1 MVLFSV
7 CDCVRFRLILFCPW
21 CPVLGENGSVRVIV
35 FCSVRF
41 CSVRGALFCP
51 WCCFLSV
58 VLCTVRGALCCPWCS
73 VLSVV
78 HFSVRGALCCSAV
91 PRWAIRVLELV
102 EQCILVIFSVFLCFL
117 CSAVFFS
124 AL

>member
-1 MVLFSV
+1 MVLFCA

-21 CPVLGENGSVRVIV
+21 CPVLGENGCVRVIV
-35 FCSVRF
+35 FCAVRF

-58 VLCTVRGALCCPWCS
+58 VLCT
-73 VLSVV
+73 
-78 HFSVRGALCCSAV
+78 VRGALCCSAV

>member
-35 FCSVRF
+35 FCSVQF

-58 VLCTVRGALCCPWCS
+58 VLCAVRGALFCPWCS
-73 VLSVV
+73 VL
-78 HFSVRGALCCSAV
+78 FRCSAV
-91 PRWAIRVLELV
+91 GNSSAGACGAVYF
-102 EQCILVIFSVFLCFL
+102 CDFLCFFL
-117 CSAVFFS
+117 FFVFRSVF
-124 AL
+124 

>member
-1 MVLFSV
+1 MVLFCA

-21 CPVLGENGSVRVIV
+21 CPVLGVNGSVRVIV

-51 WCCFLSV
+51 WCSVLSV
-58 VLCTVRGALCCPWCS
+58 VLCAVCGALFCPWCS
-73 VLSVV
+73 VL
-78 HFSVRGALCCSAV
+78 F

-102 EQCILVIFSVFLCFL
+102 EQCILVVCSVFLVFL
-117 CSAVFFS
+117 VFFS

>member
-35 FCSVRF
+35 FCAVRF

-58 VLCTVRGALCCPWCS
+58 VLCAVRGALF
-73 VLSVV
+73 SVV
-78 HFSVRGALCCSAV
+78 LCAV
-91 PRWAIRVLELV
+91 PLFRGGQFECWSLW
-102 EQCILVIFSVFLCFL
+102 SNVFW
-117 CSAVFFS
+117 
-124 AL
+124 